1 MTTSEGSYDPHPLL
15 SHHVVTTLGWPAL
28 RPLQQQAL
36 GPVTAGEH
44 ALIVAPTAGGKT
56 EAAVLPVLSR
66 MLSEDW
72 QGLSVLYL
80 CPLRALLN
88 NLYPRLE
95 QYCGLVGR
103 RAGLWH
109 GDVGDGERQALRS
122 DPPDVLLTTPES
134 IEAMLLST
142 KTDHERFF
150 SRLRCIIVDEI
161 HAFAGDDRGW
171 HLLSVAERVERLAA
185 EPLQR
190 VGLSAT
196 VGNPDELLG
205 WMTRTS
211 TGPRRVV
218 VPASAAVPATPE
230 ITLDHVG
237 SLENAAIVISRLH
250 RGEKRLVFVDSR
262 ARTEELA
269 ARLRERDVTTFVSH
283 GSLGREERRAA
294 EAAFLEA
301 RDCVI
306 VATSTL
312 ELGVDVGDLDRVI
325 QIDAPATVA
334 GFLQRL
340 GRTGRRADTTSNML
354 LLTTDESDL
363 LAAAGLLAAWE
374 DGFVEPLVPP
384 ALPLHLLAQQLLAV
398 VLQES
403 GIGRNTWLDWLGEP
417 CILGEDVVA
426 HADQVVE
433 HLVAEGWLFEDGG
446 VLGIGPVTERRYG
459 ARNYLDLMA
468 VFSDPP
474 TLRVLAGRV
483 ELGTIHTS
491 VLTADVGEGGAPVLL
506 LAGRSWQVADVDWRR
521 RVVQVVPAQRR
532 GRARWLGTGRGMGA
546 EIAGA
551 IQQVLAGRDLR
562 GVKASRRAA
571 ERLAVLRE
579 EFRWVSQGDDTVVVQ
594 QPDGR
599 VSWWTFAGSA
609 ANVWLALLMDDLRD
623 RTSQTDPLEIR
634 LAPGAR
640 AEQVRDRIAGADL
653 DALQLSERVVDG
665 AVEQLKFHEALPQLL
680 ARRVVTERLDAT
692 PVVTAVTGRPVRGVR
707 MTVEGASGG

>member
-1 MTTSEGSYDPHPLL
+1 VIGPPVPVELHPLL
-15 SHHVVTTLGWPAL
+15 AHHVVNTLGWPAL
-28 RPLQQQAL
+28 RPLQKQAL
-36 GPVTAGEH
+36 GPISSGEH

-56 EAAVLPVLSR
+56 EAAALPVLSR
-66 MLSEDW
+66 MLTEGW

-95 QYCGLVGR
+95 QYCELVGR

-109 GDVGDGERQALRS
+109 GDVGDSARQALRNE
-122 DPPDVLLTTPES
+122 PPDVLLTTPES

-142 KTDHERFF
+142 KTDHGRLFAQ
-150 SRLRCIIVDEI
+150 LRCIIVDEI

-171 HLLSVAERVERLAA
+171 HLLSVAQRVEQLSGHT
-185 EPLQR
+185 LQR

-196 VGNPDELLG
+196 VGNPDELL
-205 WMTRTS
+205 WWLTRTS

-218 VPASAAVPATPE
+218 APTRRTAPTTPE

-262 ARTEELA
+262 ARAEELA
-269 ARLRERDVTTFVSH
+269 TRLRERDVTTFVSH

-294 EAAFLEA
+294 ESAFTEA
-301 RDCVI
+301 RDCAI

-312 ELGVDVGDLDRVI
+312 ELGIDVGDLDRVI

-340 GRTGRRADTTSNML
+340 GRTGRRADTTSNL
-354 LLTTDESDL
+354 LFLTTDESDL

-384 ALPLHLLAQQLLAV
+384 VLPLHLLAQQLLALT
-398 VLQES
+398 LQE
-403 GIGRNTWLDWLGEP
+403 GGVGRHTWLDWLGEP
-417 CILGEDVVA
+417 CVLGA
-426 HADQVVE
+426 AVVE
-433 HLVAEGWLFEDGG
+433 HARQVVDHLLEEDWLFEDGG
-446 VLGIGPVTERRYG
+446 VLGIGPATERRYG
-459 ARNYLDLMA
+459 KRNYLDLMA

-491 VLTADVGEGGAPVLL
+491 VLTIDAGEGGAPVLL
-506 LAGRSWQVADVDWRR
+506 LAGRSWQVIDVDWRR
-521 RVVQVVPAQRR
+521 RVVQVVPADRR
-532 GRARWLGTGRGMGA
+532 GRARWLGTGRGTGP
-546 EIAGA
+546 EIAA
-551 IQQVLAGRDLR
+551 AVQQILAGRDLAR
-562 GVKASRRAA
+562 VHSSRRAK
-571 ERLAVLRE
+571 ERLAALRD
-579 EFRWVSQGDDTVVVQ
+579 EFRWVGDGQDTVVVE

-599 VSWWTFAGSA
+599 VTWWTFAGST
-609 ANVWLALLMDDLRD
+609 ANVWLSLLVDDLRD

-634 LAPGAR
+634 LAPGVQAD
-640 AEQVRDRIAGADL
+640 QVRDRVAAADL
-653 DALQLSERVVDG
+653 DALRLPDRVIDG
-665 AVEQLKFHEALPQLL
+665 AVEQLKFHEALPLSL
-680 ARRVVTERLDAT
+680 AREVILRRMAARETVEQTL
-692 PVVTAVTGRPVRGVR
+692 GRPVRGFQFQR
-707 MTVEGASGG
+707 S